1 MEKTTTKQRRWNR
14 IRQSFAIHHFTKKKM
29 NVAFVLLPRSF
40 NCAVLFVC
48 VFPRFSSSHPVELF
62 VLCCLGLLSW
72 CIWTQLIPFEL
83 HILCHHEKIMLLA
96 KDRIRYLLAEQT
108 IKTTTIW
115 STTACIEPAR
125 GRQREREQL
134 KRARS
139 QNIFSLIILI
149 THKRNQA
156 TPPKNRHTDHVCM
169 YLYPYI

>member
-1 MEKTTTKQRRWNR
+1 MEW
-14 IRQSFAIHHFTKKKM
+14 IELWSFARYGKNNNKTKKMKKNSSELCNSSLHKEKKM

-125 GRQREREQL
+125 GRQRERAIEES
-134 KRARS
+134 K
-139 QNIFSLIILI
+139 I
-149 THKRNQA
+149 TKHFFPHYFNHA
-156 TPPKNRHTDHVCM
+156 
-169 YLYPYI
+169 